1 MKIDGWQ
8 IRDDGVYPPMPT
20 EKPPEH
26 APVAP
31 SMVPEAKM
39 AVLEGNSAPKRKF
52 EDHEVE
58 EGGGE
63 EL

>member
-1 MKIDGWQ
+1 LKIDGWQ

-52 EDHEVE
+52 EDHEV
-58 EGGGE
+58 
-63 EL
+63 